1 MFPVREDM
9 LRVMPELIWG
19 GSGVLLM
26 LFQPFVRNRHF
37 FTFLAL
43 VGSLL
48 GTLGAMW
55 PAALG
60 GTAFGGIIQADAFS
74 FFFHLLIGLVVFL
87 VVLAA
92 GPYLERERLAFP
104 EFFALTLFAA
114 AGMGILASAQELVT
128 AFIGLELSSISSYV
142 LAGYRRESLKSS
154 ESSLKYFLLGSFA
167 TAFFLYGIALVYGAT
182 GTTNLSGMAEAG
194 VSNNL
199 LKLGFS
205 LILIGLGF
213 KVAVAPFQIWTPD
226 VYEGAPTPVTALFSA
241 GPKAAAF
248 ALLLRIFAGVPA
260 ATQFPVTALFSAG
273 PKAAAF
279 ALLLRIFAG
288 VPAATQ
294 FWFWAFWVLAVLTMF
309 AGNLGA
315 LVQTNV
321 KRMLAYSSIAHAG
334 YILVAFASVTF
345 LAQEGAAAAA
355 PAYAAILFYLLSY
368 SLVKLGAFT
377 IVSQF
382 GGEGEKHLSLDDYA
396 GLGQRQPF
404 AAAALALFLLSLL
417 GLPVTAGFFGK
428 FYIFKAAV
436 NSHLIWLAILMAVNS
451 VIGAYYYLRV
461 IVVMYMREPSA
472 ETAASAPMRFPLTV
486 NLVLTIAA
494 VGTIYFG
501 LFPNQVLNFVLQ
513 SNLLGH

>member
-9 LRVMPELIWG
+9 FRVMPELIWCG
-19 GSGVLLM
+19 FGLLVM
-26 LFQPFVRNRHF
+26 LLQPFVSNRHV

-43 VGSLL
+43 VGSAL
-48 GTLGAMW
+48 GTLAAIW
-55 PAALG
+55 PAKLG
-60 GTAFGGIIQADAFS
+60 GTAFGGLIQADSFS

-104 EFFALTLFAA
+104 EFFALVLFAT
-114 AGMGILASAQELVT
+114 AGMGVLASAQELLT
-128 AFIGLELSSISSYV
+128 AFIGLEMSSISSYV
-142 LAGYRRESLKSS
+142 LAGYRRDALKSG
-154 ESSLKYFLLGSFA
+154 ESALKYFLLGSFA

-182 GTTNLSGMAEAG
+182 GSTNLSRMADADP
-194 VSNNL
+194 SSSL

-213 KVAVAPFQIWTPD
+213 KVAAAPFQIWTPD

-248 ALLLRIFAGVPA
+248 ALLLRIFA
-260 ATQFPVTALFSAG
+260 T
-273 PKAAAF
+273 
-279 ALLLRIFAG
+279 

-294 FWFWAFWVLAVLTMF
+294 FWFWAFWLLAVLTMF

-321 KRMLAYSSIAHAG
+321 KRLLAYSSIAHAG
-334 YILVAFASVTF
+334 YILVAFAAVTF
-345 LAQEGAAAAA
+345 LARDGRAAAA

-368 SLVKLGAFT
+368 ALVKLGAFT

-382 GGEGEKHLSLDDYA
+382 GGVGEKHLSLDDYA
-396 GLGQRQPF
+396 GLGQRQPV

-436 NSHLIWLAILMAVNS
+436 NSHLIWLAILMAINS

-472 ETAASAPMRFPLTV
+472 ETASTAVARFPLTV

-501 LFPNQVLNFVLQ
+501 LFPNQILNFVLQ
-513 SNLLGH
+513 SNLLGR